1 MEDRGG
7 YRVSVPVSFIFMKH
21 LTLFQLN
28 DEIAALVDEII
39 DAELA
44 GDTELV
50 DALLGE
56 LASLYDA
63 REAKHEAYVH
73 VIKNAEATA
82 VACYKEANAFYAR
95 NKALKN
101 LAGRLKDIL
110 MGDLK
115 EHDAKSTTAGP
126 FKIARQKNSQ
136 PSVVMN
142 IDAEALPTEFQR
154 ITIEAD
160 KEVIKDALE
169 NGTEIDGV
177 ALVTGEHIRIRVK

>member
-7 YRVSVPVSFIFMKH
+7 TITVPLFFMKH

-28 DEIAALVDEII
+28 DDIAALVDEII
-39 DAELA
+39 DAELE

-82 VACYKEANAFYAR
+82 EACYKEANAFYTR

-101 LAGRLKDIL
+101 LAVRLKDIL

-115 EHDAKSTTAGP
+115 EHDAKSTTAGK
-126 FKIARQKNSQ
+126 FKIARQRNSQ
-136 PSVVMN
+136 PSVIMS
-142 IDAEALPTEFQR
+142 IEAEALPTEFQR

-160 KEVIKDALE
+160 KDALKDALNTGE
-169 NGTEIDGV
+169 EIDGV
-177 ALVTGEHIRIRVK
+177 ALETGEHIRIRVK